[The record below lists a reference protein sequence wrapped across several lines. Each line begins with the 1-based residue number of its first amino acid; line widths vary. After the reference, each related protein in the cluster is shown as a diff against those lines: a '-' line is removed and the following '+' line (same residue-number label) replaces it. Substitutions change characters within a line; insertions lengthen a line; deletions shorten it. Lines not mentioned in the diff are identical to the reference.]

1 MRHILNGVEVSPRN
15 REEIGIVSDF
25 TGDPENLKVST
36 ESIVLPREG
45 LKLIK
50 NHIENVGLFEG
61 IPYELQLE
69 GGITLNYY
77 IDLLDSLVITDT
89 EAQVKIKQRTSID
102 NFKERAEGTSFNLML
117 TKGTAFN
124 TFDVPYLVIKD
135 NIVGELFTTATSLFL
150 MSKTIAEQV
159 RDLKEAIAEV
169 NEAIGTDVGDATATI
184 IRALARLVYLGTLLY
199 LCSLL
204 VIRLIALI
212 FPPLRNLKGI
222 KVKDLLETACAYFGY
237 TFESTILTDQL
248 PNLTILPVP
257 LKKDRPSI
265 FEFIPAELVPTIY
278 NDGIPGSSDTTPT
291 TWSLLQAL
299 ENMFNARTKVFNNV
313 VRLERRDYWENL
325 ASLNLTPALTLQDE
339 RLDSFSY
346 NTGDVWKRYFITY
359 NKDFSEIHTLDKIR
373 DFIDAEF
380 STEPSNFVNEDLV
393 SIKGLNEV
401 NIPFSLGSRKE
412 SLNVVEKAVKDVIEV
427 LDILVSVFGGS
438 SNLSATIDARKGAL
452 QVGGEYWA
460 TTKLLYTVDGR
471 QTADYLDKIS
481 ASSLWANYHSINQI
495 QENAYTIKETSRVR
509 LKASEF
515 SNLLD
520 NNFIEIN
527 GVICEVLRIEWYDE
541 RAYCSISY
549 KVPSNYPSG
558 KVNTVVINL

>member
-124 TFDVPYLVIKD
+124 TFNVPYLVIKD

-159 RDLKEAIAEV
+159 RDLKEAIAEI
-169 NEAIGTDVGDATATI
+169 NEAIGTDVGDATATV

-412 SLNVVEKAVKDVIEV
+412 SFFVVEKAVKDVIEV

-438 SNLSATIDARKGAL
+438 SNLSAAIDAGIIAK
-452 QVGGEYWA
+452 
-460 TTKLLYTVDGR
+460 
-471 QTADYLDKIS
+471 
-481 ASSLWANYHSINQI
+481 
-495 QENAYTIKETSRVR
+495 
-509 LKASEF
+509 
-515 SNLLD
+515 
-520 NNFIEIN
+520 
-527 GVICEVLRIEWYDE
+527 
-541 RAYCSISY
+541 
-549 KVPSNYPSG
+549 
-558 KVNTVVINL
+558 

>member
-124 TFDVPYLVIKD
+124 TFNVPYLVIKD

-558 KVNTVVINL
+558 KVNTVIINL

>member
-558 KVNTVVINL
+558 KVNTVIINL

>member
-15 REEIGIVSDF
+15 REEIGIISDF
-25 TGDPENLKVST
+25 TGDPEQLKVST

-45 LKLIK
+45 LNIIK

-89 EAQVKIKQRTSID
+89 EAQVKIKERTSID

-117 TKGTAFN
+117 TNGTQFN
-124 TFDVPYLVIKD
+124 TFDVPYIIIKPE
-135 NIVGELFTTATSLFL
+135 IIEQLFTTSISVFL
-150 MSKTIAEQV
+150 MSKTIAEQI
-159 RDLKEAIAEV
+159 RDLQEALAELS
-169 NEAIGTDVGDATATI
+169 EAIGVDPGDAIATT
-184 IRALARLVYLGTLLY
+184 IRVIARLIYIGVLLY
-199 LCSLL
+199 LASTL
-204 VIRLIALI
+204 VIRLVALI

-222 KVKDLLETACAYFGY
+222 KVRDLLETACAYFGY
-237 TFESTILTDQL
+237 TFESTILSEQI

-265 FEFIPAELVPTIY
+265 FEFIPAELVATNY
-278 NDGIPGSSDTTPT
+278 NTGVPGSSDSTPT
-291 TWSLLQAL
+291 TWSLLEAL
-299 ENMFNARTKVFNNV
+299 ENMFNARTKVFNGV
-313 VRLERRDYWENL
+313 VKLERRDYWENVTT
-325 ASLNLTPALTLQDE
+325 ANITPALTLQED

-373 DFIDAEF
+373 DFLDAEF
-380 STEPSNFVNEDLV
+380 STEPNGFINEDLV

-412 SLNVVEKAVKDVIEV
+412 KLNIVEEAVKD
-427 LDILVSVFGGS
+427 LVSLADNLVINFGGN

-460 TTKLLYTVDGR
+460 TTKILNTIDGR
-471 QTADYLDKIS
+471 QTPDYLDKLS

-495 QENAYTIKETSRVR
+495 QENAYLIKESSRVR

-515 SNLLD
+515 TDLLD
-520 NNFIEIN
+520 NNFVDIN
-527 GVICEVLRIEWYDE
+527 GVICEILRLEWYDE
-541 RAYCSISY
+541 RAYCSITY
-549 KVPSNYPSG
+549 KVPNDYPNG
-558 KVNTVVINL
+558 KVSTLVINL

>member
-124 TFDVPYLVIKD
+124 TFNVPYLVIKD

-159 RDLKEAIAEV
+159 RDLKEAIAEI

-558 KVNTVVINL
+558 KVNTVIINL

>member
-159 RDLKEAIAEV
+159 RDLKEAIAEI

-558 KVNTVVINL
+558 KVNTVIINL

>member
-124 TFDVPYLVIKD
+124 TFNVPYLVIKD

-159 RDLKEAIAEV
+159 RDLKEAIAEI

-471 QTADYLDKIS
+471 QTADLCR
-481 ASSLWANYHSINQI
+481 YHSINQI

-558 KVNTVVINL
+558 KVNTVIINL